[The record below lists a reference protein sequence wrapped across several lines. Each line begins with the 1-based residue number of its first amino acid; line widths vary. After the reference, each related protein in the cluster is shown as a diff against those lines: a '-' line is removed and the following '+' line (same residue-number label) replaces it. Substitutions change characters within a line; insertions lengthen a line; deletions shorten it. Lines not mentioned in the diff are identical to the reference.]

1 MNPITPKYF
10 DFGNGYTRFGRFSSF
25 PTYKNGSFVS
35 DPVFQLHKRNVAGQ
49 FVVLQQLRISSA
61 ELDKLIATKDTLK
74 AENLI
79 LFELPEV
86 HPKNLSMQ
94 EELNYCH
101 GIQEISNQKNRKL
114 FVTYKQYNIKDRESI
129 YVQIRL
135 FCKKDNETE
144 FKQASYVNYKLE
156 EFKDLI
162 KALDIVMND
171 KCKVQ

>member
-10 DFGNGYTRFGRFSSF
+10 DFGSGYTRFGRFSSF
-25 PTYKNGSFVS
+25 PTYRNGSFLT
-35 DPVFQLHKRNVAGQ
+35 DPVFQLHKRNDAGQ
-49 FVVLQQLRISSA
+49 FVISQQLRISSA
-61 ELDKLIATKDTLK
+61 ELDKFIATKDTLK

-101 GIQEISNQKNRKL
+101 GIEEISNQKNRKL

-162 KALDIVMND
+162 NALDIVMND

>member
-25 PTYKNGSFVS
+25 PTYKNVSFVS

-49 FVVLQQLRISSA
+49 FVVLQQLRISNA

-86 HPKNLSMQ
+86 HPKNFSMQ

-101 GIQEISNQKNRKL
+101 EIEEKSDQKNRNL
-114 FVTYKQYNIKDRESI
+114 YMTYKQ
-129 YVQIRL
+129 
-135 FCKKDNETE
+135 
-144 FKQASYVNYKLE
+144 
-156 EFKDLI
+156 
-162 KALDIVMND
+162 
-171 KCKVQ
+171 

>member
-1 MNPITPKYF
+1 METVTPDLG
-10 DFGNGYTRFGRFSSF
+10 DFLLSQLIR
-25 PTYKNGSFVS
+25 
-35 DPVFQLHKRNVAGQ
+35 VFQLHKRNDAGQ
-49 FVVLQQLRISSA
+49 FVIFQQLRISSD

-74 AENLI
+74 AEHLT
-79 LFELPEV
+79 LFDLPEV

-94 EELNYCH
+94 EELNFCH
-101 GIQEISNQKNRKL
+101 GIEEISNQKNRKL
-114 FVTYKQYNIKDRESI
+114 YVTYKQYNIKDRASI

>member
-25 PTYKNGSFVS
+25 PTYRNGSFVT

-49 FVVLQQLRISSA
+49 FVVLQQLRICSA

-94 EELNYCH
+94 E
-101 GIQEISNQKNRKL
+101 
-114 FVTYKQYNIKDRESI
+114 
-129 YVQIRL
+129 
-135 FCKKDNETE
+135 
-144 FKQASYVNYKLE
+144 
-156 EFKDLI
+156 
-162 KALDIVMND
+162 
-171 KCKVQ
+171 